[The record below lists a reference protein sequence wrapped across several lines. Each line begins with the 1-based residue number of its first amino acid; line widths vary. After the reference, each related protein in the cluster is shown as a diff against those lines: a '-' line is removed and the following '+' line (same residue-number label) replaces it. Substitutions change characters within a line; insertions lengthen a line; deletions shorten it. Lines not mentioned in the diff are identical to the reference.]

1 MNRQTFADAVD
12 RDDVASRECARSLR
26 AGDPFQVGAQIVE
39 TDRLLDI
46 YRRRA
51 THVQRIGI
59 AADGFDQAVTDIA
72 ECGYSSLRLAAVEG
86 RESARHFQV
95 FLAPHA
101 DEVVACL
108 SVDQSWKDA

>member
-1 MNRQTFADAVD
+1 MAWRL
-12 RDDVASRECARSLR
+12 ASVPRALR
-26 AGDPFQVGAQIVE
+26 AGDPFEVGEQVVD
-39 TDRLLDI
+39 TDHLLVI

-51 THVQRIGI
+51 THVQRLGI
-59 AADGFDQAVTDIA
+59 ATDGFDRAVTDIA
-72 ECGYSSLRLAAVEG
+72 ECGHSGLRLAAVEG

-108 SVDQSWKDA
+108 SVDQSWQDA